1 METDKYILI
10 TGANG
15 EVGHGLITKLT
26 SSDNKRKIIAFDLN
40 DLDKN
45 LIKSVSVFIKG
56 SVTDKDLIDK
66 IFSDYKIDVVFHLA
80 AVLSTGGEKNPEL
93 AHNVNIE
100 GTFNLLNAA
109 NSCAIKGRRSIKF
122 IFPSTIAV
130 YGMPD
135 LQSKRKHK
143 KVKEGEFLNP
153 ITMYGINK
161 LYCENLGRYFSS
173 HYQSLT
179 MNKESLYLD
188 FRCVR
193 FPGLISAETTP
204 SGGTSDYAPEMLHN
218 AAAGKDYQCFVR
230 PDSTIHFMAMP
241 DAIEA
246 LLKLTN
252 APKNKLT
259 THIYNIEGFTASA
272 HDIEKI
278 VKKHF
283 PKAGISYKINSPRQN
298 IVDSWS
304 EDVDG
309 SKAVKDWGWKAKYN
323 FKKAFE
329 EYLIPSIIKKYN

>member
-1 METDKYILI
+1 MDGYILI

-15 EVGHGLITKLT
+15 EVGHGLISKLS
-26 SSDNKRKIIAFDLN
+26 SSDNNTKIIALDLN

-45 LIKSVSVFIKG
+45 LTDLVDIFIKG
-56 SVTDKDLIDK
+56 SVTDRELIDK

-93 AHNVNIE
+93 AHNVNIG
-100 GTFNLLNAA
+100 GTFNLLSAA
-109 NSCAIKGRRSIKF
+109 NASAIKEKREIKF

-135 LQSKRKHK
+135 LQVKGKYK
-143 KVKEGEFLNP
+143 KPKEDEFLNP

-161 LYCENLGRYFSS
+161 LYCENLGKYFASY
-173 HYQSLT
+173 YQSLT
-179 MNKESLYLD
+179 LEKNSLYLD

-193 FPGLISAETTP
+193 FPGLISAETIP
-204 SGGTSDYAPEMLHN
+204 SGGTSDYAPEMLH
-218 AAAGKDYQCFVR
+218 AAASGKDYQCFVR

-246 LLKLTN
+246 LLMLTN
-252 APKNKLT
+252 ASKKELT
-259 THIYNIEGFTASA
+259 TRVYNIKGFSASA
-272 HDIEKI
+272 SNIEKI

-283 PKAGISYKINSPRQN
+283 PKAIISYKINPPRQA

-304 EDVDG
+304 EDVNG
-309 SKAVKDWGWKAKYN
+309 SRAEKDWGWKAKYD
-323 FKKAFE
+323 FEKAFE

>member
-1 METDKYILI
+1 MDYYTLI

-15 EVGHGLITKLT
+15 EVGHGLITNLSTTGVKT
-26 SSDNKRKIIAFDLN
+26 KIIALDLN
-40 DLDKN
+40 DLDEKLQN
-45 LIKSVSVFIKG
+45 KVDIFIKG
-56 SVTDKDLIDK
+56 SVTDKELIEK
-66 IFSDYKIDVVFHLA
+66 IFSEYKINTVFHLA

-93 AHNVNIE
+93 AHNVNIC
-100 GTFNLLNAA
+100 GTFNLLSAA
-109 NSCAIKGRRSIKF
+109 NLQAIKEKRHLKF

-130 YGMPD
+130 YGMPN
-135 LQSKRKHK
+135 LESKRKFK

-161 LYCENLGRYFSS
+161 LYCENLGVYFSS

-179 MNKESLYLD
+179 LDESSRYLD

-204 SGGTSDYAPEMLHN
+204 SGGTSDYAPEMLHF
-218 AAAGKDYQCFVR
+218 AASNKDYQCFVR

-252 APKNKLT
+252 TPKNKLT
-259 THIYNIEGFTASA
+259 ARIYNIEGFSASA
-272 HDIEKI
+272 KEIENI
-278 VKKHF
+278 VKYHF
-283 PKAGISYKINSPRQN
+283 PKANISYKVNPPRQN

-309 SKAVKDWGWKAKYN
+309 SKAARDWGWKAKYN

-329 EYLIPSIIKKYN
+329 EYLIPSIIKKYS

>member
-1 METDKYILI
+1 METYTLI

-15 EVGHGLITKLT
+15 EVGHGLISKL
-26 SSDNKRKIIAFDLN
+26 SSAGTNTKIIALDLN
-40 DLDKN
+40 DLDKK
-45 LIKSVSVFIKG
+45 LQTSVDVFIKG
-56 SVTDKDLIDK
+56 SVTDKELIDK
-66 IFSDYKIDVVFHLA
+66 IFSDYKIDAVFHLA

-93 AHNVNIE
+93 AHSVNIG
-100 GTFNLLNAA
+100 GTFNLLSAA
-109 NSCAIKGRRSIKF
+109 NSSAIKERRSVKF

-135 LQSKRKHK
+135 LQSKRKYK
-143 KVKEGEFLNP
+143 KVKEEEFLNP

-161 LYCENLGRYFSS
+161 LYCENLGKYFSS
-173 HYQSLT
+173 YYQSLT
-179 MNKESLYLD
+179 IDKKSLYLD

-193 FPGLISAETTP
+193 FPGLISAETIP
-204 SGGTSDYAPEMLHN
+204 SGGTSDYAPEMLH
-218 AAAGKDYQCFVR
+218 AAASAKDYQCFVR

-246 LLKLTN
+246 LLLLTN
-252 APKNKLT
+252 TAKNKLT
-259 THIYNIEGFTASA
+259 THVYNIEGFTASA
-272 HDIEKI
+272 SDIEKI

-283 PKAGISYKINSPRQN
+283 PKANISYKINPERQT

-309 SKAVKDWGWKAKYN
+309 SRAEKDWGWRAKYN

-329 EYLIPSIIKKYN
+329 EYLIPSIVKKYN